1 MKEPQAAVLPPRTD
15 DWLRTYLPLVRVS
28 TCGSTKGGYSLHIL
42 APGCREVNWTVSDV
56 EAILAVNK
64 GEMVVCGSSMFCLE

>member
-1 MKEPQAAVLPPRTD
+1 MRA
-15 DWLRTYLPLVRVS
+15 S
-28 TCGSTKGGYSLHIL
+28 SCGSTKGGYSLHIL